1 MSDDLPPES
10 VSSVLEKV
18 DEREKVLLNFAIAAR
33 TLVFWPATLYVLH
46 ITYKILSAA
55 K

>member
-1 MSDDLPPES
+1 MSDSLQPEP
-10 VSSVLEKV
+10 VSSMFEKA
-18 DEREKVLLNFAIAAR
+18 DEREGPLNFAIAAR
-33 TLVFWPATLYVLH
+33 TLVFWSANLYVLH